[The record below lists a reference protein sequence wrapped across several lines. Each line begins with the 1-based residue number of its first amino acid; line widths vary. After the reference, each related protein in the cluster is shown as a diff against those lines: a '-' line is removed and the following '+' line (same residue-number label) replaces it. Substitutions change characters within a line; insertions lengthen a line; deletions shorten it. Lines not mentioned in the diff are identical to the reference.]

1 MPARGATVRR
11 ADVYMR
17 RSVALSP
24 AQRAALDDAARD
36 PGRVLL
42 ALSSGEALDALLAQV
57 PARGL
62 RDIAVVAASARL
74 GDAARAAGFARI
86 AVATDARPAALL
98 RAAADAFGQ
107 PD

>member
-1 MPARGATVRR
+1 
-11 ADVYMR
+11 
-17 RSVALSP
+17 VALSP

-36 PGRVLL
+36 PDRVLL

-74 GDAARAAGFARI
+74 GDAARAAGFTRI